1 MATKKQKH
9 AAALARREAFLK
21 EEAEIG
27 RMAIEVAAKQRAI
40 EARKN
45 WQKGHEKHYKFVDEC
60 PLCTEIKKDQA
71 EKARLAAI
79 EKIAAAGK
87 QRDRT
92 KPTKVLDTPPDGI
105 LPDPET
111 MHQGD
116 NTPIDLSRIP
126 KAEIEGVDVFNPFAK
141 AMA

>member
-27 RMAIEVAAKQRAI
+27 RQAIEVAAKRREI
-40 EARKN
+40 ENRNAWK
-45 WQKGHEKHYKFVDEC
+45 QGHEKHYKFVDEC
-60 PLCTEIKKDQA
+60 PHCSDIKREQA
-71 EKARLAAI
+71 EKARIAAI
-79 EKIAAAGK
+79 EKVAAAAK
-87 QRDRT
+87 QRDRR

-105 LPDPET
+105 LPGSEQY
-111 MHQGD
+111 HQGD